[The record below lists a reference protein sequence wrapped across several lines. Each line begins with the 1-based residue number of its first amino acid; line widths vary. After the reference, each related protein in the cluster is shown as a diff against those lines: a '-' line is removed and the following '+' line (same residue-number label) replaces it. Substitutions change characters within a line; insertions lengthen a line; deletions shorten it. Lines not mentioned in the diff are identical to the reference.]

1 MSDYVT
7 LREASKL
14 VNRSVVTIRRRVKH
28 TMSTQ
33 KDTQM
38 ITHGDKGE
46 YLISKAWIITEYGH
60 DNTQKDTQQ
69 ILSEYSNDQSL
80 NAINK
85 AIEALTNQLEAKDS
99 QIEQLI
105 KAQERSD
112 ILLRELQQRLP
123 ALPAN
128 IKKPAKKEAKKKPQ
142 QNSKSKKSNGWFDW
156 LR

>member
-1 MSDYVT
+1 MSQYIT

-28 TMSTQ
+28 TLSTQ

-46 YLISKAWIITEYGH
+46 YLIDQAWIINEYGH
-60 DNTQKDTQQ
+60 DNTQKDTQK
-69 ILSEYSNDQSL
+69 ILSDYSNDQSMT
-80 NAINK
+80 AINK
-85 AIEALTNQLEAKDS
+85 AIEALTKQLEAKDS
-99 QIEQLI
+99 QIDQLI

-112 ILLRELQQRLP
+112 ILLRDLQHRLP

-128 IKKPAKKEAKKKPQ
+128 TKKPKKEATPKPTK
-142 QNSKSKKSNGWFDW
+142 NSKGKKVNGWFGW
-156 LR
+156 LK